1 MYVCS
6 VCTYVCAICMYI
18 CILTYVMLS
27 KPFLFLSPAEGE
39 DYRGQSF
46 PVTFPPLT
54 TSMSFLVPVI
64 SDDVFEPDEAFT
76 LQLEAPQNMD
86 GMCRDVRLGNPDRAT
101 IIIRNDDS
109 TFSACMVYIRRYIYR
124 VRCLV

>member
-1 MYVCS
+1 MYVLY
-6 VCTYVCAICMYI
+6 VCTMH
-18 CILTYVMLS
+18 TYVHTLC
-27 KPFLFLSPAEGE
+27 FQNHFFFSPTEGE

-109 TFSACMVYIRRYIYR
+109 TFSACMVYIGVSTGFNARYDFAR
-124 VRCLV
+124 V